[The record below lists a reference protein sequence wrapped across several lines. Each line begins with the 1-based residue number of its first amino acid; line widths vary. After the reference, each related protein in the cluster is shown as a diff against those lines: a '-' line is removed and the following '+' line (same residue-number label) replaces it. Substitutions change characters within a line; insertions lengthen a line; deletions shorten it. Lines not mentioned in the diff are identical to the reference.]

1 MNERG
6 LMSQP
11 ASSLTDLDLVVR
23 PGLKTRD
30 LSTTRK
36 TKQNKFSGTNQ
47 KPERRRPFGTGLVR
61 HCPQGLFWPFSTFF
75 RALFF
80 RPFRLSLASTICPW
94 VSEDAPSWKT
104 LLSFEGNVSFLGR
117 KLPPGKKGTSQGG
130 TLRKS
135 VSVTALA
142 NQFEGK
148 LTHSL

>member
-30 LSTTRK
+30 LSTTRQSSAYL
-36 TKQNKFSGTNQ
+36 TNKLNMQ
-47 KPERRRPFGTGLVR
+47 VAKKPLHEKGKKVLPEGKKLL
-61 HCPQGLFWPFSTFF
+61 PQGEKN
-75 RALFF
+75 
-80 RPFRLSLASTICPW
+80 ASSPR
-94 VSEDAPSWKT
+94 
-104 LLSFEGNVSFLGR
+104 GNVSFLGS